1 MLKKIYLVPES
12 AISLSSSDGTGVAS
26 GTPTSPAPAT
36 AAAPLA
42 APPAIPDPTGFG
54 FEIRGTLLA
63 KLRSLEKE
71 IDRISRDT
79 TIPDDQKIALISN
92 LQTALQRFQTQFRS
106 GVPVVTA
113 SSTASGAASGTPSSL
128 PSASIGPVGL
138 VAGQSQPSGAAAPA
152 LPSTPASPASIATA
166 VVDQAS
172 AVDQPALDW
181 ATMTP
186 PPPKKRKKDHAD
198 DVAAPLHDRY
208 GNETGQASPRR
219 LRSRQK
225 RQEDPAWNTLPR
237 SF

>member
-113 SSTASGAASGTPSSL
+113 SSAASGTPASL

-138 VAGQSQPSGAAAPA
+138 VAGQSQPSGAAAPSFPIA
-152 LPSTPASPASIATA
+152 PTASPASIATA

-208 GNETGQASPRR
+208 GNKTGQASPRR

-225 RQEDPAWNTLPR
+225 RQEDPAWNIIPR